1 MEKELFNPLFN
12 FLNLFTSISKDEQEL
27 ISSHL
32 EFRRVNEGEILLAQG
47 KIAREL
53 FFVVDGVLKITSIS
67 EKGNDVVLFFL
78 RRNQFCTI
86 LRSYTGNT
94 QAAEGIAA
102 ACNSELIVISRA
114 AFDKL
119 NKAIPYFKSLLDGIM
134 QQGLLDK
141 IQTRNELTGEDASTR
156 YKKFLVRNPDIALR
170 VPLSDVASY
179 LGITQQSL
187 SRIRRNLK

>member
-1 MEKELFNPLFN
+1 MENDLFKPLFD
-12 FLNLFTSISKDEQEL
+12 FLNLFTTVKKEDQAL

-32 EFRRVNEGEILLAQG
+32 EYRKVTEGAVMLEQG

-53 FFVVDGVLKITSIS
+53 FFICDGVIKITSTS

-86 LRSYTGNT
+86 LRSFIGNMP
-94 QAAEGIAA
+94 AAESIAV
-102 ACNSELIVISRA
+102 ACDSELIVISKTA
-114 AFDKL
+114 L
-119 NKAIPYFKSLLDGIM
+119 EEINKAIPYFKPLLDGIM

-141 IQTRNELTGEDASTR
+141 IQSRNELTGEDASTR
-156 YKKFLVRNPDIALR
+156 YKKFLIRNPDIALR
-170 VPLSDVASY
+170 IPLSDVASY

-187 SRIRRNLK
+187 SRIRRNLR